1 MKDTTATTANAFTLN
16 ISASADA
23 PDCRQSVL
31 HHWTSA
37 EMCARCDEFLAL
49 SGERLTRIMS
59 DLRTEAAAKVKDF
72 SPDIARLERGLQA
85 KQNAVREGR
94 WHSEIWAAHDAAVA
108 VEAARDA
115 VKEAAE

>member
-1 MKDTTATTANAFTLN
+1 MSRAIEA
-16 ISASADA
+16 
-23 PDCRQSVL
+23 
-31 HHWTSA
+31 
-37 EMCARCDEFLAL
+37 FLAE

-94 WHSEIWAAHDAAVA
+94 WHSDIWAVHDAAVA
-108 VEAARDA
+108 VEAAQSATR
-115 VKEAAE
+115 EAAE